1 MASKLAY
8 LILAVVFVKSSQ
20 AISCYSCESSKDF
33 SCSEFWDP
41 SLNVNQQYLSDCRDV
56 YDAKYC
62 VKMTGVYDGKL
73 GTKRFCSSR
82 DWGNY
87 CEYIQRPGDPREY
100 RSCILTCT
108 SNECNS
114 AGIWKVSLVTMIITC
129 MISIFHWNTHHLT
142 YAQFSILISVV
153 LRHQIQR
160 EWFFSSNCYESKS
173 FRKI

>member
-1 MASKLAY
+1 MWSTLSICT
-8 LILAVVFVKSSQ
+8 LLFVLPCIQRAQ
-20 AISCYSCESSKDF
+20 AINCYSCESSQDF

-41 SLNVNQQYLSDCRDV
+41 SLDVNHQYLSDCRDV

-62 VKMTGVYDGKL
+62 VKMTGIYDGKL

-108 SNECNS
+108 TDECNG
-114 AGIWKVSLVTMIITC
+114 AETMNLL
-129 MISIFHWNTHHLT
+129 SIKLSGFLL
-142 YAQFSILISVV
+142 ILISYI
-153 LRHQIQR
+153 L
-160 EWFFSSNCYESKS
+160 K
-173 FRKI
+173 